1 MSSPSDIRFAVRAML
16 RSPGLSAAGVIA
28 LAMGIGA
35 NTAIFS
41 LADAL
46 LIKPLSIPDD
56 RGVYVLT
63 ETPPGKPDLPNT
75 VAPANYFDWAE
86 QNRSFERMAGFQWWG
101 LSLTGNGY
109 PENLIGMR
117 VTKEFF
123 PLLRANAMLGRTFV
137 PDEDEPGHERVIILS
152 HQLWQTHFDADP
164 HIVGRDIEFD
174 LKKYTVVGVM
184 PKSFEFPAGID
195 FWIPMALEAHE
206 KHTRDNRSIFVLA
219 RLRPPVSPGQ
229 AQAEMRGV
237 IKRLEAAYPDTN
249 HNWGI
254 MFMPIREFMI
264 GKLTAQY
271 LGMLL
276 VAVGFVLLIAC
287 ANVSNVL
294 VARSMARQKELALR
308 VALGA
313 GRWRLVRQLLTE
325 SVVLSGIGMLVG
337 LAIGYCEIRVL
348 VSAMPA
354 NIAIH
359 IVNWQNVS
367 LDWRALVFTT
377 VVAMLCGIISGLVP
391 ALRSSRPDL
400 NSTLKEGGRG
410 SSQARSQQLLKSVL
424 LVGEIA
430 VSLVLL
436 VGAGLMVRGVNAL
449 YGDTDAYEPQST
461 LTFLLGLPESRYTN
475 PAQVR
480 HFYDRLLGDLQQLPG
495 ARNVAVASTV
505 PYSNIGNSHV
515 FTIEGQAQERGAANG
530 ALIQSVS
537 PEFFPLLHIPL
548 RQGRFITPA
557 DSEDTQKIVVISES
571 IARRF
576 WPGQNPI
583 GRHVKL
589 GGPDSQEPW
598 LTVAGVATDVRYNWF
613 DRGLPFTIYVPFAQ
627 NPHVF
632 TYVVLHTA
640 NPQRL
645 MPAVRARVA
654 KLDPQLPISNAK
666 SYADLIRES
675 LMGMSYLAVM
685 MTVLGAMA
693 LVLACVG
700 VYGVMAYS
708 VTERTREIG
717 IRMAL
722 GAETG
727 SVVGMMLRRGVS
739 LTAIGLA
746 IGLAC
751 SIALARL
758 LASLIWGV
766 GALDLQTFA
775 GVSAA
780 LVGMALL
787 ASYIPAR
794 RAARVDP
801 LISLRCE

>member
-1 MSSPSDIRFAVRAML
+1 MTSPSDIRFAIRAML
-16 RSPGLSAAGVIA
+16 KAPGLSAAGVIA

-41 LADAL
+41 LADAM
-46 LIKPLSIPDD
+46 LIKPLSVPDD
-56 RGVYVLT
+56 RGVYVMT

-75 VAPANYFDWAE
+75 VAPANYLDWKT
-86 QNRSFERMAGFQWWG
+86 QNRSFEQMAAFEWWG
-101 LSLTGNGY
+101 MALTSGGY
-109 PENLIGMR
+109 PENLLALR
-117 VTKEFF
+117 VSKEFF

-137 PDEDEPGHERVIILS
+137 PEEDEPGHERVILLS
-152 HQLWQTHFDADP
+152 HRLWQTHFNADP
-164 HIVGRDIEFD
+164 HIIGREVELD

-184 PKSFEFPAGID
+184 PKAFAFPAGID
-195 FWIPMALEAHE
+195 FWAPLALDTRQ
-206 KHTRDNRSIFVLA
+206 KHTRDNHSVFVMA
-219 RLRPPVSPGQ
+219 RLRPPVSPGE
-229 AQAEMRGV
+229 AQAEMWA
-237 IKRLEAAYPDTN
+237 ITKRLDASYPDTN
-249 HNWGI
+249 HGWGV
-254 MFMPIREFMI
+254 MLMPIREFMI

-294 VARSMARQKELALR
+294 VARAMARQKELALR

-325 SVVLSGIGMLVG
+325 SVVLSGVGMLVG
-337 LAIGYCEIRVL
+337 LLIGYCEIRVL
-348 VSAMPA
+348 VNAMPA
-354 NIAIH
+354 TVARY
-359 IVNWQNVS
+359 IVNWQNVT
-367 LDWRALVFTT
+367 LDWRALLFTT
-377 VVAMLCGIISGLVP
+377 AVAMLCGVISGLVP

-400 NSTLKEGGRG
+400 NVTLKEGGRG
-410 SSQARSQQLLKSVL
+410 SSQARSQHRMKSIL

-430 VSLVLL
+430 LSLMLL

-449 YGDTDAYEPQST
+449 YGDTDAYAPERT
-461 LTFLLGLPESRYTN
+461 LTFLIGLPDTRYTSS
-475 PAQVR
+475 AQVG
-480 HFYDRLLGDLQQLPG
+480 HFFERLLTSLGEIPD
-495 ARNVAVASTV
+495 ARNVSVASTL
-505 PYSNIGNSHV
+505 PYSNISNSRV
-515 FTIEGQAQERGAANG
+515 FTIEGQVRERGAATG
-530 ALIQSVS
+530 ALIQTVN

-548 RQGRFITPA
+548 RDGRLISAADGENTP
-557 DSEDTQKIVVISES
+557 KVVVISES

-576 WPGQNPI
+576 WPGQNPL
-583 GRHVKL
+583 GRHLKL

-598 LTVAGVATDVRYNWF
+598 LTVAGVAGDVRYRWF
-613 DRGLPFTIYVPFAQ
+613 ERSLPFTIYVPFAQ
-627 NPHVF
+627 SPQSF
-632 TYVVLHTA
+632 TYVVLHTS
-640 NPQRL
+640 NPDRL
-645 MPAVRARVA
+645 VDTVRRKVA
-654 KLDPQLPISNAK
+654 KLDPQLPLSNAM
-666 SYADLIRES
+666 SYAELIRAS

-722 GAETG
+722 GAKAG
-727 SVVGMMLRRGVS
+727 SVVGMMLRRGVV
-739 LTAIGLA
+739 LTGVGLLIGLVGSVA
-746 IGLAC
+746 Q
-751 SIALARL
+751 ARL

-766 GALDLQTFA
+766 SALDLGTFA

-780 LVGMALL
+780 LVCVALL
-787 ASYIPAR
+787 ASYVPAR